1 MRFPT
6 LHIYAIVNLF
16 VLCNLFKFKFLNN
29 KGKEREKI
37 FFRKKGKNNKFSKE
51 IYISFLRSRAIRHYL
66 QSPQQEDW
74 DSSTVCSALKHF
86 ERLVETTRMTLLGPG
101 CRETLTSALET
112 VVERTQDFTDSA
124 YTSHEHRENIL
135 LLCDRAKLEL
145 NTLLRIGNSMVSR
158 NFSFYFTGENK
169 PPNNTLSN
177 NIV

>member
-1 MRFPT
+1 MHNYFRE
-6 LHIYAIVNLF
+6 
-16 VLCNLFKFKFLNN
+16 FKASIDLEENSFAY
-29 KGKEREKI
+29 KE
-37 FFRKKGKNNKFSKE
+37 KKLYVSKNIPF
-51 IYISFLRSRAIRHYL
+51 YDHMTAPL

-101 CRETLTSALET
+101 CRETLTSAIET

-145 NTLLRIGNSMVSR
+145 NTLLRIGNSMVSQ
-158 NFSFYFTGENK
+158 FFYTILREDANCK
-169 PPNNTLSN
+169 ISLTVTSHRYNITLLFKYDLRK
-177 NIV
+177 

>member
-1 MRFPT
+1 MQSF
-6 LHIYAIVNLF
+6 
-16 VLCNLFKFKFLNN
+16 FKYLNN
-29 KGKEREKI
+29 KGREREKI
-37 FFRKKGKNNKFSKE
+37 FRKKRESNKFSKK
-51 IYISFLRSRAIRHYL
+51 IYLFYDRAARHYL

-158 NFSFYFTGENK
+158 NFLFYFNQKNK
-169 PPNNTLSN
+169 PPNNS
-177 NIV
+177 II

>member
-1 MRFPT
+1 MQKKKRTKKFYSSRK
-6 LHIYAIVNLF
+6 IYLF
-16 VLCNLFKFKFLNN
+16 
-29 KGKEREKI
+29 
-37 FFRKKGKNNKFSKE
+37 
-51 IYISFLRSRAIRHYL
+51 YDRAACHYL

-158 NFSFYFTGENK
+158 NSLFYFIRENI
-169 PPNNTLSN
+169 PPSITLSK
-177 NIV
+177 